1 MSQQTPTRSVAI
13 VNGNTELLRRF
24 QDVLGAGHYEI
35 SFIESSDEAYSRIKR
50 EQPSLVVLFM
60 RIDDPADFQA
70 LSMLKLDPATSD
82 IPVLTYVAPCDVE
95 SAAERLQSS
104 SNGVFNAKSAPLM
117 N

>member
-1 MSQQTPTRSVAI
+1 MSQQRASTRVAI

-35 SFIESSDEAYSRIKR
+35 SFIESSEEAYSRIKK
-50 EQPSLVVLFM
+50 EQPSLVVLFL
-60 RIDDPADFQA
+60 RLDDPADFQA
-70 LSMLKLDPATSD
+70 LSMLKIDPATSD

-95 SAAERLQSS
+95 YAGERLQSS
-104 SNGVFNAKSAPLM
+104 VNGVFTAKSAPLM

>member
-1 MSQQTPTRSVAI
+1 MSQRASTRSVAI

-95 SAAERLQSS
+95 SASERMPSS
-104 SNGVFNAKSAPLM
+104 HNGVFVARSAPLM

>member
-1 MSQQTPTRSVAI
+1 MSQRASIQRVAI

-35 SFIESSDEAYSRIKR
+35 SFIESSDEAYSRVKR
-50 EQPSLVVLFM
+50 EQPNLVVLFM

-70 LSMLKLDPATSD
+70 LSMLKLDPATSE

-95 SAAERLQSS
+95 SAGERTQSGG
-104 SNGVFNAKSAPLM
+104 NGVFDANSAPLM